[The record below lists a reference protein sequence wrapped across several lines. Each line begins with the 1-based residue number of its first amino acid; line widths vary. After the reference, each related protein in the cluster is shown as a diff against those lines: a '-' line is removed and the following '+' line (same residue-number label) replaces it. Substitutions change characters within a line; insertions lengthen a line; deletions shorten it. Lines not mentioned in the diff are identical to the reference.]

1 MTQNIITNLSNK
13 ELKIIQSLD
22 ESGNMSI
29 LELAKATGIKRTTIY
44 NFIEQLVDSGL
55 ISMQIINGARRYYPV
70 NKELSLLQAS
80 PSGNGCKT
88 QNLQLLIS
96 TQAIKNEIK
105 KNLKAGDTTWFLGS
119 KKTTDVIGIKYI
131 ERCLESA
138 LAFNHKIQIITAFE
152 DSALIDKLSRF
163 STHFKKSTLAY
174 EIMSLFIFGASTI
187 IISSDKGGVGY
198 TLKDKELSKA
208 FYNML
213 VPE

>member
-1 MTQNIITNLSNK
+1 MTQNIITNLSDK
-13 ELKIIQSLD
+13 ELKIIHSLD
-22 ESGNMSI
+22 EFGNMSV

-55 ISMQIINGARRYYPV
+55 ISMQIINGARRYYPI

-96 TQAIKNEIK
+96 AQAIKNEIK
-105 KNLKAGDTTWFLGS
+105 KNLKAGNTTWFLGS
-119 KKTTDVIGIKYI
+119 KNTTDVIGIKYI
-131 ERCLESA
+131 EKCLESA
-138 LAFNHKIQIITAFE
+138 QDDNNKINIIIAFE
-152 DSALIDKLSRF
+152 DSVLINRLSRF
-163 STHFKKSTLAY
+163 SKHIKKSTLPY
-174 EIMSLFIFGASTI
+174 EIKSVFIFGASTI
-187 IISSDKGGVGY
+187 IFSSDKGGVGY